1 MELGIALVVLILSI
15 VFHEIAHG
23 YVAYRLG
30 DPTAKA
36 ANRLTLNPLRHVD
49 PFGSVLLPL
58 ILVMTNSPV
67 LFGWAKPVP
76 VNPGYFRDVK
86 KGMMLVGVAGPAS
99 NLVLASAAALV
110 FRVLGPDG
118 LIGLFLVQVCIINVV
133 LALFNLIPVPPLDGS
148 RVVVGFL
155 PAELARS
162 YLRLEPYGFLII
174 FGLLWVG
181 ALNYVLWPLAGVLLR
196 VLLAV

>member
-36 ANRLTLNPLRHVD
+36 ANRLSLNPLRHVD

-155 PAELARS
+155 PEDMARN

-181 ALNYVLWPLAGVLLR
+181 ALNYVLWPLAGALLR

>member
-1 MELGIALVVLILSI
+1 MLITRIISGGQ
-15 VFHEIAHG
+15 IAHG

-36 ANRLTLNPLRHVD
+36 SNRLTLNPLRHVD
-49 PFGSVLLPL
+49 PIGSVLLPL
-58 ILVMTNSPV
+58 ILVVTNSPV

-118 LIGLFLVQVCIINVV
+118 LIGLILVQVCIINVV

-162 YLRLEPYGFLII
+162 YLRLEPYGFMII

-181 ALNYVLWPLAGVLLR
+181 ALNHVLWPLAGVLLR
-196 VLLAV
+196 FLLAV